1 MIRKFIIDIDD
12 DMDGH
17 IPCLRERDSE
27 FKKWLSD
34 TQPGT
39 ILLGQTSS
47 DHASFVSRTDQ
58 ILTVVFLLFGAL

>member
-1 MIRKFIIDIDD
+1 
-12 DMDGH
+12 MDGH

-34 TQPGT
+34 TQSGT
-39 ILLGQTSS
+39 ILLGQASS

-58 ILTVVFLLFGAL
+58 ILT